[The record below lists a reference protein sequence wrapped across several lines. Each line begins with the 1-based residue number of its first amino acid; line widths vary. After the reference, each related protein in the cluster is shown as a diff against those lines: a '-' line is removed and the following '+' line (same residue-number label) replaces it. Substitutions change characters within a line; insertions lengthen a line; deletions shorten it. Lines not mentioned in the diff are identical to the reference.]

1 MKKLYL
7 AGEAYSLK
15 DAFQN
20 LKGVITTM
28 PVHAVAQN
36 GEELYGVEIEYNPKK
51 QDICGILE
59 AYFAVVDPFPKD
71 ELPLQQ
77 SAVFYTSN
85 EDVPQLDYYARF
97 LQSRGHE
104 PGAALG
110 NLIVNDSI
118 TANTEIRPLQLRF
131 GRLHEYHYLA

>member
-15 DAFQN
+15 DALQN
-20 LKGVITTM
+20 LKGVIGTI

-36 GEELYGVEIEYNPKK
+36 GEELYGVEIEYNLKK

-59 AYFAVVDPFPKD
+59 AYFAVVDPFAKD
-71 ELPLQQ
+71 KLPLQQ

-97 LQSRGHE
+97 L
-104 PGAALG
+104 
-110 NLIVNDSI
+110 
-118 TANTEIRPLQLRF
+118 
-131 GRLHEYHYLA
+131 

>member
-7 AGEAYSLK
+7 AGEACSLK
-15 DAFQN
+15 NAFQD
-20 LKGVITTM
+20 LKGVVATV
-28 PVHAVAQN
+28 PVHTIAQN
-36 GEELYGVEIEYNPKK
+36 GEELYGIEIEYNPKK

-59 AYFAVVDPFPKD
+59 TYFSVVDPFVKST
-71 ELPLQQ
+71 LPLQQ
-77 SAVFYTSN
+77 AAVFYTSN

-104 PGAALG
+104 PSAALG

-118 TANTEIRPLQLRF
+118 PEKVEIRPLQLRF
-131 GRLHEYHYLA
+131 GRVHECHYLD

>member
-15 DAFQN
+15 DALQN
-20 LKGVITTM
+20 LKGVICTI

-59 AYFAVVDPFPKD
+59 AYFAVVDPFAKD
-71 ELPLQQ
+71 ELPLQL

-85 EDVPQLDYYARF
+85 EDVPQLE
-97 LQSRGHE
+97 SRGHE

-118 TANTEIRPLQLRF
+118 TAHTEIRPLQLRF